1 VGVPLERRTIIVPV
15 NGNKPVTGNKYSPVR
30 GFFRR
35 HPMVRAFA
43 VAVAFAAALALVG
56 ALINM
61 ATSHIPGNS
70 SGSNPLSG
78 VQVPVQAPAGN
89 PDQGSL
95 SPASSPSSS
104 SPAAQQAP
112 VPYSDGSCVSGNF
125 SGSTPED
132 VSGAPCSSGQAEY
145 EIVKEFPGATDPK
158 VCEGVE
164 GAKLGYL
171 DEYTKDGAIV
181 SSIVYCL
188 GDIVQ

>member
-1 VGVPLERRTIIVPV
+1 MERRTIIIPV
-15 NGNKPVTGNKYSPVR
+15 NGKRLANGNKSSPIR

-43 VAVAFAAALALVG
+43 VAVAFSAALALIG
-56 ALINM
+56 ALINL
-61 ATSHIPGNS
+61 ATSQIPGNS

-78 VQVPVQAPAGN
+78 VQVPVLAPAGN

-95 SPASSPSSS
+95 SPPPSPSPR

-112 VPYSDGSCVSGNF
+112 IPYSDGSCVSGNF
-125 SGSTPED
+125 SGSTPKD

-164 GAKLGYL
+164 DAKLGYL
-171 DEYTKDGAIV
+171 EQYTEDGAIV

>member
-1 VGVPLERRTIIVPV
+1 LERRTIIVPV

-35 HPMVRAFA
+35 HPTVRVFA

-78 VQVPVQAPAGN
+78 VQVPVQ
-89 PDQGSL
+89 GSL

-104 SPAAQQAP
+104 SPAAEQAP
-112 VPYSDGSCVSGNF
+112 IPYSDGSCVSGNF

>member
-1 VGVPLERRTIIVPV
+1 
-15 NGNKPVTGNKYSPVR
+15 
-30 GFFRR
+30 
-35 HPMVRAFA
+35 MVRAF
-43 VAVAFAAALALVG
+43 VVTVAFTAALALAG
-56 ALINM
+56 ALINL

-89 PDQGSL
+89 PDQGSP
-95 SPASSPSSS
+95 SPAPSPSSS

-112 VPYSDGSCVSGNF
+112 APYADGSCVSGNF
-125 SGSTPED
+125 SGATPEN
-132 VSGAPCSSGQAEY
+132 VSGASCSSGKAEY
-145 EIVKEFPGATDPK
+145 EIVKEFPGATDPN

-171 DEYTKDGAIV
+171 DEYTEDGAVV